1 MMIRINEKGNTLL
14 QDGYGH
20 TIQVSTRRKPTDL
33 SQAIDKLDHIMW
45 YRVHHALEG
54 INETIKKEIMLIGDF
69 FLNRIL
75 KYAFN

>member
-1 MMIRINEKGNTLL
+1 MMIRINEKGNKLL

-20 TIQVSTRRKPTDL
+20 TIQVSTRIKPTDL

-69 FLNRIL
+69 FFKQNI
-75 KYAFN
+75 KICI